1 MQAGFRMA
9 DMAGDPYGYDERGG
23 RGWRRQMAGALG
35 GACAIALVWGLVSW
49 GHGLLTRDSGQ
60 IPFLRAEDGPM
71 KIVPEDPGGL
81 KLERTDMAVSRI
93 VSGTSGSAVE
103 PGLAPDPEAL
113 AEEDQPQPYL
123 AAPDPLATPA
133 DGPDQAAPAPTADGD
148 AIERA
153 VARALQEQAM
163 DGDPAG
169 SAIEDEDESSS
180 LSAVAAPPPPL
191 RPRAPTRAEMAAA
204 AAAAAAA
211 VPAPAAVATEL
222 AAGDIGIQLG
232 AFNSQAIAESQWRRA
247 QRRHEDLLG
256 ALTHAVTTVD
266 SGGRTLFRL
275 RAGPVADRSKAQEL
289 CASLKSRGEACI
301 VATIR

>member
-1 MQAGFRMA
+1 MA
-9 DMAGDPYGYDERGG
+9 EMAGDPYGFDERGG
-23 RGWRRQMAGALG
+23 RGWRRQFAGALG

-93 VSGTSGSAVE
+93 VGGVAGSAVE
-103 PGLAPDPEAL
+103 PGLAPQAEGL
-113 AEEDQPQPYL
+113 ADEDQPQPYL
-123 AAPDPLATPA
+123 TAPDPLATPS
-133 DGPDQAAPAPTADGD
+133 DGAQDPAAAPDADPD

-153 VARALQEQAM
+153 VARALQEQQM
-163 DGDPAG
+163 GDDPTA
-169 SAIEDEDESSS
+169 SQVEDEDESSS

-211 VPAPAAVATEL
+211 IPAPTPAATSLAT
-222 AAGDIGIQLG
+222 GDIGVQLG

-247 QRRHEDLLG
+247 QRRHEDLLSG
-256 ALTHAVTTVD
+256 LAHAVTTVE
-266 SGGRTLFRL
+266 SGGRTLYRL
-275 RAGPVADRSKAQEL
+275 RAGPVADRGQAQEL
-289 CASLKSRGEACI
+289 CAALKSRGDACI